1 METTSSTQT
10 GPAGTAGATT
20 LSAAVDESN
29 AKFIGAGQPEKRKG
43 GWPKGKPRGKGVVA
57 DSAPAP
63 AAGGLADS
71 PPIDLELVR
80 KSVKGILSAV
90 DDLIGRKI
98 YRFALH
104 VSEQDKGFATSIV
117 HEMEMTPD
125 EKDII
130 SNLSG
135 VICQKYQLLGQY
147 APELLLGV
155 CLAGYGTRT
164 WLTLRKLR
172 QLAEARVERLKIKS
186 EPVARS

>member
-1 METTSSTQT
+1 METRISPTTEPSGTS
-10 GPAGTAGATT
+10 GATT
-20 LSAAVDESN
+20 LSQAVDDSN
-29 AKFIGAGQPEKRKG
+29 AKFLGTGQPEKRKA
-43 GWPKGKPRGKGVVA
+43 GWPKGKPRGKGVVN
-57 DSAPAP
+57 DSATPPAT
-63 AAGGLADS
+63 GGMVDS
-71 PPIDLELVR
+71 PPLDLELVR
-80 KSVKGILSAV
+80 KSVRGILSAL
-90 DDLIGRKI
+90 DDLVGRKI

-104 VSEQDKGFATSIV
+104 VSDKDKGFATSIV

-172 QLAEARVERLKIKS
+172 QLAEERAERMKAKS
-186 EPVARS
+186 EPLARS